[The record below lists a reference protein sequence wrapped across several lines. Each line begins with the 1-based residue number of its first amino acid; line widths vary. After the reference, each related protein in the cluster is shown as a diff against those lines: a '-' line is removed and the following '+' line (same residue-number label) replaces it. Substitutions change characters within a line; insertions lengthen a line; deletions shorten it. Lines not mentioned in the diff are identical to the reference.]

1 MIKSALSTSIALVC
15 LLKANCQTIEKQ
27 LRDSLSL
34 VKDDNTKINLLIKLS
49 KVVDAHSPDSAM
61 LLAQNA
67 MVIAKRSEN
76 EKNIARSYRAVGRV
90 FYNQGRYSPA
100 IENFKN
106 AFAHSQRLNDSVL
119 LSTELDDIGRSY
131 RRIGEPK
138 LALQYFQQGLDIAS
152 ACKYKKMVGEIY
164 NNMALVLNDTG
175 NDSLALNYYQKSLA
189 IAEDLK
195 DTSSIILGLNN
206 IGYQYYR
213 LKNPQK
219 EEEHYLKAL
228 ALVEKTK
235 DTKMYGITY
244 DNIGSMW
251 DDKGNTQKAF
261 TYFLK
266 ALEYERK
273 TGVKAYIAEEL
284 KSLTEICIKMKNY
297 QMALRYANEGF
308 QMSEDIQSAE
318 LKAVAAKNLAVVF
331 EKLRQFEQ
339 SLRYLKIANT
349 ISDSLNSIEK
359 TKVVSNLA
367 SRYELRKKESEIKA
381 LSLEKEMQK
390 TELQLQ
396 NRITYGLIV
405 FLLIVTALLVVAIYQ
420 YRERQKANDQLVMW
434 GRAVDQKN
442 QQLDNLNK
450 VKDKIFSSIA
460 HDIKSPLSS
469 IQGLLGLMNTNLLST
484 DEFQKLIVEL
494 SARVNTTTSLLEN
507 LLNWSRNQIATAK
520 PNPVKTNILR
530 LSEECVTLY
539 ETNAIEKNITFFNTI
554 PENTAIYADE
564 EMIRIVLRNLISNA
578 IKFTK
583 RDGEVRLSAVTD
595 GDFLNVS
602 IADTGVGLSEFDLSN
617 IFSFEAKS
625 THGTAQEKG
634 TGLGL
639 ILCKEFIE
647 KSGGRIWVTSTPH
660 KGSTFNF
667 SVPLA
672 SQNG

>member
-1 MIKSALSTSIALVC
+1 MIRSIIATSIALFC
-15 LLKANCQTIEKQ
+15 LFEANGQTTEKQ
-27 LRDSLSL
+27 LRDSLSIT
-34 VKDDNTKINLLIKLS
+34 KDDITKINLLIKLS
-49 KVVDAHSPDSAM
+49 RAVNTHSADSAM

-90 FYNQGRYSPA
+90 FYNQGKYSSA
-100 IENFKN
+100 IENYKN
-106 AFAHSQRLNDSVL
+106 AFIHSQRIHDSVL
-119 LSTELDDIGRSY
+119 LSTELDDLGRSY

-138 LALQYFQQGLDIAS
+138 QALQYLQQGLDIAT
-152 ACKYKKMVGEIY
+152 AAKDKEMVGEIY
-164 NNMALVLNDTG
+164 NNMALVLNDSG
-175 NDSLALNYYQKSLA
+175 DDSLALKYYHNSLT
-189 IAEDLK
+189 IAEELK
-195 DTSSIILGLNN
+195 DTSTIILSLNN
-206 IGYQYYR
+206 IGYQYFR
-213 LKNPQK
+213 LKNLQK
-219 EEEHYLKAL
+219 EEEYFLKAL

-235 DTKMYGITY
+235 DQKMYGVTY

-251 DDKGNTQKAF
+251 ADRGDTQKAIV
-261 TYFLK
+261 YFLK

-297 QMALRYANEGF
+297 QMAFKYANEGY
-308 QMSEDIQSAE
+308 QLSEQIQSAE
-318 LKAVAAKNLAVVF
+318 LRAVAAKNLAIVF

-339 SLRYLKIANT
+339 SLTYLKIANT
-349 ISDSLNSIEK
+349 IFDSLNSIEK

-367 SRYELRKKESEIKA
+367 SRYELNKKESEIK
-381 LSLEKEMQK
+381 SLNFEKEAQK

-396 NRITYGLIV
+396 NRIKYGLII
-405 FLLIVTALLVVAIYQ
+405 FLLLVTTLLVIAIYQ
-420 YRERQKANDQLVMW
+420 YRERQKANDQLVIW
-434 GRAVDQKN
+434 SSAVDQKN
-442 QQLDNLNK
+442 KQLDNLNK

-469 IQGLLGLMNTNLLST
+469 IQGLLSLMNTNLLT
-484 DEFQKLIVEL
+484 QEEFNKLIVEL

-520 PNPVKTNILR
+520 ANPVPTNIR
-530 LSEECVTLY
+530 GLSEECLSLY
-539 ETNAIEKNITFFNTI
+539 NTNAIEKNIAFFNSI
-554 PENTAIYADE
+554 SEKAVVYADE

-583 RDGEVRLSAVTD
+583 PNGAVKLD
-595 GDFLNVS
+595 AIAHENFMSVS
-602 IADTGVGLSEFDLSN
+602 IADSGIGISESDLN
-617 IFSFEAKS
+617 TIFGYEAKT

-647 KSGGRIWVTSTPH
+647 KNGGKIWVESTLN
-660 KGSTFNF
+660 KGSIF
-667 SVPLA
+667 SFTVPVPN
-672 SQNG
+672 QNG